1 MNVRDYSLVTAAY
14 WGFTMTDGA
23 LRMLVLLHF
32 HTLGYSP
39 VQIAFLFL
47 FYEFFGI
54 LTNLFGGWLGSR
66 TGLKATLFGGLVLQI
81 VALVMLSFLDPAWPA
96 ALSVAFVM
104 GSQALSGIAK
114 DLTKMSSKSAVKIL
128 VPSKEESAYSER
140 ILFKF
145 VAILTGS
152 KNALKGAGF
161 FLGALLLGWVGFSQ
175 ALLMMAGALLFV
187 LIVSLMLLRGDIGK
201 SKTKVRFRA
210 LFSKSR
216 EINYLSA
223 ARLFLF
229 GARDVWF
236 VVALPLFLTEVFG
249 WSFWQTGG
257 FLSLWVIGYG
267 AVQASAPLLLKSR
280 DQSGNVSGVKDAL
293 IWGVALVGVTGAI
306 ATAVQFDFHPE
317 LAVVGG
323 LALFGLVFAV
333 NSAVHSYL
341 VLSFTDVDKVALNV
355 GFYYMANACGRLI
368 GTFLSGLVY
377 LGGGLSGCLWASG
390 IMVILAVVLTLP
402 LTRQSLPKAQDEP

>member
-1 MNVRDYSLVTAAY
+1 MNLRDYSLVTAAY
-14 WGFTMTDGA
+14 WGFTVTDGA

-32 HTLGYSP
+32 HKLGYSP

-47 FYEFFGI
+47 LYEFFGI
-54 LTNLFGGWLGSR
+54 LTNLFGGWIGSR
-66 TGLKATLFGGLVLQI
+66 VGLKATLFAGLALQI
-81 VALVMLSFLDPAWPA
+81 IALVMLSFLDPGWTA
-96 ALSVAFVM
+96 ALSVGFVM

-128 VPSKEESAYSER
+128 VPSKEESAHSER
-140 ILFKF
+140 LLFKF

-161 FLGALLLGWVGFSQ
+161 FLGAVLLSWIGFVYALQ
-175 ALLMMAGALLFV
+175 AMAAVLFLVLLISLILLK
-187 LIVSLMLLRGDIGK
+187 GDIGK
-201 SKTKVRFRA
+201 SKEKVRFRA

-216 EINYLSA
+216 EINFLSA

-229 GARDVWF
+229 GSRDIWF
-236 VVALPLFLTEVFG
+236 VVGLPLFLTEVFD

-267 AVQASAPLLLKSR
+267 AVQASAPLLVKRR
-280 DQSGNVSGVKDAL
+280 DQNGISAGVKDAL
-293 IWGVALVGVTGAI
+293 VWGVALIVVTGAI
-306 ATAVQFDFHPE
+306 AAAVQFDFYPE
-317 LAVVGG
+317 IAVVGG

-341 VLSFTDVDKVALNV
+341 VLAFTDVDKVALNV
-355 GFYYMANACGRLI
+355 GFYYMANACGRLV
-368 GTFLSGLVY
+368 GTLLSGVIY
-377 LGGGLSGCLWASG
+377 LSWGLSGCLWASG
-390 IMVILAVVLTLP
+390 VFVALAVVLIFP
-402 LTRQSLPKAQDEP
+402 LARQKGQIEGD

>member
-14 WGFTMTDGA
+14 WGFTVTDGA

-81 VALVMLSFLDPAWPA
+81 VALVMLSFLDPAWPVT
-96 ALSVAFVM
+96 LSVAFVM

-128 VPSKEESAYSER
+128 VPTKEESAHSER
-140 ILFKF
+140 LLFKF

-152 KNALKGAGF
+152 KNALKGVGF
-161 FLGALLLGWVGFSQ
+161 FLGAVLLDWMGFSQ
-175 ALLMMAGALLFV
+175 SLLAMAGALLLV
-187 LIVSLMLLRGDIGK
+187 LIISLTFLKGDIGK

-229 GARDVWF
+229 GARDIWF
-236 VVALPLFLTEVFG
+236 VVGLPLFLTEVFE

-267 AVQASAPLLLKSR
+267 AMQASAPLLVKRR
-280 DQSGNVSGVKDAL
+280 DESGIGSGVKDAL
-293 IWGVALVGVTGAI
+293 VWGTALVGVTGAI
-306 ATAVQFDFHPE
+306 AAAVQCDFYPE
-317 LAVVGG
+317 FAVVGG

-333 NSAVHSYL
+333 NSSVHSYL
-341 VLSFTDVDKVALNV
+341 VLAFTDADKVALNV

-368 GTFLSGLVY
+368 GTLFSGLVY
-377 LGGGLSGCLWASG
+377 LNWGLSGCLWASG
-390 IMVILAVVLTLP
+390 IMVILAVILTVP
-402 LTRQSLPKAQDEP
+402 LSRRFLGSLQG